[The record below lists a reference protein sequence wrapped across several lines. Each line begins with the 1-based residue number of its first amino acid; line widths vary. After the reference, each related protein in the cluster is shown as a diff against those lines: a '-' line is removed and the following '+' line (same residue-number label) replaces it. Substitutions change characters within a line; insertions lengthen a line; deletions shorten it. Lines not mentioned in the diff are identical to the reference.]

1 MAAFQLRRRMKSVLM
16 FLPNMVVLCGRLMV
30 DPRVPRSE
38 KILVSGAILYA
49 IMPLDLIPDLLPFI
63 GQVDDA
69 YLIGITL
76 LRLLDRTDE
85 SVLREHWRG
94 GGDITALI
102 ESVVSLAPKFLPGK
116 VQRILSSRVD
126 EKYARKGDYM
136 ARIAEA
142 GPLLVERTGEDI
154 DLNRERGRESR
165 MPARSGKSN

>member
-1 MAAFQLRRRMKSVLM
+1 M

-49 IMPLDLIPDLLPFI
+49 IMPLDLIPDLLPFF

-102 ESVVSLAPKFLPGK
+102 QSAVGLAPKFLPGK
-116 VQRILSSRVD
+116 VRRILSSHVD
-126 EKYARKGDYM
+126 EKYGRKGDYM
-136 ARIAEA
+136 AQIAAA
-142 GPLLVERTGEDI
+142 GPLLVERPNESI
-154 DLNRERGRESR
+154 DLNRERGQQSGTSRRSAES
-165 MPARSGKSN
+165 N